1 MSLYIS
7 GQFLNEGDLD
17 EARRLAKRI
26 ECKELEECEKDMVT
40 NLLEYNWNEEPQMV
54 SNLLHFPL
62 MISPEMRLKYLLK
75 GLKEEKI
82 QYYVVAAS
90 CGVSELALAES
101 EVDQFMDI
109 LKEISTSRHGMIAVR
124 AFMSLS
130 ELLKHPQD
138 TPFLLKFMYK
148 ANSMLRF
155 HSLDWLIANV
165 KNTAELL
172 ALLDDKQIPEEVR
185 QEALDKVNNASF
197 DKEGDQGKIWG
208 R

>member
-1 MSLYIS
+1 M
-7 GQFLNEGDLD
+7 
-17 EARRLAKRI
+17 AKRL
-26 ECKELEECEKDMVT
+26 ECKELEEYEKDMVR
-40 NLLEYNWNEEPQMV
+40 NLLEYNWTEEPQMV

-62 MISPEMRLKYLLK
+62 VIDPELRLRYLLK

-82 QYYVVAAS
+82 QYYIVAAS
-90 CGVSELALAES
+90 CGLSELTLTES
-101 EVDQFMDI
+101 EVDEFIDI
-109 LKEISTSRHGMIAVR
+109 LKTISTSRYGMIAVR

-138 TPFLLKFMYK
+138 TPFVLKFMYK

-165 KNTAELL
+165 KVTSELL
-172 ALLDDKQIPEEVR
+172 ALLEDKQIPDEVR

-197 DKEGDQGKIWG
+197 DKESDQGK